1 MKYKDIILIFYCLLI
16 VILTFGI
23 GRISG
28 KISYQS
34 DILKENLNIQNYLPS
49 IDIRRYSPVSET
61 EQSLL
66 NKMSKEKL
74 EKMVFDIIED
84 RLHTG
89 QLDDCDL
96 TLRDLSKIRKCFL
109 KALGGIYHQRIVYPS
124 EKTKL

>member
-1 MKYKDIILIFYCLLI
+1 MKYKDIVLIFYCLLI

-66 NKMSKEKL
+66 NKMSKEGYCL
-74 EKMVFDIIED
+74 VDVTTENRRVFYYF
-84 RLHTG
+84 
-89 QLDDCDL
+89 Q
-96 TLRDLSKIRKCFL
+96 K
-109 KALGGIYHQRIVYPS
+109 IVYKK
-124 EKTKL
+124 EFNLK

>member
-1 MKYKDIILIFYCLLI
+1 MKYKDIVLIFYCLLI
-16 VILTFGI
+16 VILIFGI

-66 NKMSKEKL
+66 NKMSKEGYCL
-74 EKMVFDIIED
+74 VDVTTENGRVFYYF
-84 RLHTG
+84 
-89 QLDDCDL
+89 Q
-96 TLRDLSKIRKCFL
+96 K
-109 KALGGIYHQRIVYPS
+109 IVYKK
-124 EKTKL
+124 EFNLK